1 MLLKI
6 YSKRQKKIFILVFYF
21 LLSHNISYSED
32 NYLNQGIKLFENKKY
47 DKAKFKFEQEI
58 VYNPKS
64 EQSYLYLAKIFK
76 LKKNDNLLERNL
88 DTTILLNPKNED
100 ALYELILLKIK
111 KSDFLESEK
120 LINKFSS
127 VCQLLCSKKDQLV
140 KLRKDSLKK

>member
-1 MLLKI
+1 M
-6 YSKRQKKIFILVFYF
+6 
-21 LLSHNISYSED
+21 NE
-32 NYLNQGIKLFENKKY
+32 GIELFEKKKY

-58 VYNPKS
+58 LHNPKS

-76 LKKNDNLLERNL
+76 YKKNDNLSERNL

-111 KSDFLESEK
+111 KSDFLESEN

-127 VCQLLCSKKDQLV
+127 VCELLCSKKDQLV

>member
-1 MLLKI
+1 M
-6 YSKRQKKIFILVFYF
+6 KKILTLIFYF
-21 LLSHNISYSED
+21 FFSHNISYSED
-32 NYLNQGIKLFENKKY
+32 NYLDEGIKLFENKKY

-127 VCQLLCSKKDQLV
+127 VCSLLCSKKDQLV

>member
-1 MLLKI
+1 M
-6 YSKRQKKIFILVFYF
+6 KKIIILIFCF
-21 LLSHNISYSED
+21 LLSNNISYSED
-32 NYLNQGIKLFENKKY
+32 NFLNEGIKLFEKKKY

-88 DTTILLNPKNED
+88 DTTILLNPKNEE

-127 VCQLLCSKKDQLV
+127 VCSLLCSKKDQLV

>member
-1 MLLKI
+1 MIKFL
-6 YSKRQKKIFILVFYF
+6 IFVFYF
-21 LLSHNISYSED
+21 LLLHNVTYSKD
-32 NYLNQGIKLFENKKY
+32 NYLNEGIKLFEQKKF

-76 LKKNDNLLERNL
+76 FKKDDNLLERNL

-127 VCQLLCSKKDQLV
+127 ICKLLCSKQDQLV

>member
-1 MLLKI
+1 MKKI
-6 YSKRQKKIFILVFYF
+6 SILILYIFLVHNTSYSK
-21 LLSHNISYSED
+21 ND
-32 NYLNQGIKLFENKKY
+32 YLIEGIKLFEKKKY

-111 KSDFLESEK
+111 KSDYLESEK

-127 VCQLLCSKKDQLV
+127 VCKLLCSKKDQLV

>member
-1 MLLKI
+1 M
-6 YSKRQKKIFILVFYF
+6 KK
-21 LLSHNISYSED
+21 
-32 NYLNQGIKLFENKKY
+32 KKY

-127 VCQLLCSKKDQLV
+127 VCKLLCSKRDQLV

>member
-1 MLLKI
+1 MIKFFTFVFIFLLFNNI
-6 YSKRQKKIFILVFYF
+6 TYSK
-21 LLSHNISYSED
+21 D
-32 NYLNQGIKLFENKKY
+32 NYLKEGIKLFEQKKF

-100 ALYELILLKIK
+100 AMYELILLKIK

-120 LINKFSS
+120 LIDKFSS
-127 VCQLLCSKKDQLV
+127 ICNLLCSKQDQLV
-140 KLRKDSLKK
+140 KLRRDALKK

>member
-1 MLLKI
+1 M
-6 YSKRQKKIFILVFYF
+6 KKIFILVFYF

-32 NYLNQGIKLFENKKY
+32 NYLNEGIKLFENKKY

-127 VCQLLCSKKDQLV
+127 ICSLLCSKKDQLV

>member
-1 MLLKI
+1 M
-6 YSKRQKKIFILVFYF
+6 KKILILIIYF
-21 LLSHNISYSED
+21 LLSYNISYSED
-32 NYLNQGIKLFENKKY
+32 NFLNEGIKLFEKKKY

-127 VCQLLCSKKDQLV
+127 VCQLLCSKRDQLV

>member
-1 MLLKI
+1 M
-6 YSKRQKKIFILVFYF
+6 
-21 LLSHNISYSED
+21 
-32 NYLNQGIKLFENKKY
+32 
-47 DKAKFKFEQEI
+47 
-58 VYNPKS
+58 
-64 EQSYLYLAKIFK
+64 YLAKIFK

-127 VCQLLCSKKDQLV
+127 VCSSFMFKKRSAC
-140 KLRKDSLKK
+140 KT

>member
-1 MLLKI
+1 
-6 YSKRQKKIFILVFYF
+6 
-21 LLSHNISYSED
+21 LLSNNISYSKD
-32 NYLNQGIKLFENKKY
+32 NYLNEGIKLFENKKY

-64 EQSYLYLAKIFK
+64 EQSYFYLAKIFK

-127 VCQLLCSKKDQLV
+127 VCSLLCSKKDQLV

>member
-1 MLLKI
+1 MIKFFTFVFFFLLFNNI
-6 YSKRQKKIFILVFYF
+6 TYSK
-21 LLSHNISYSED
+21 D
-32 NYLNQGIKLFENKKY
+32 NYLKEGIKLFEQKKF

-100 ALYELILLKIK
+100 AMYELILLKIK

-127 VCQLLCSKKDQLV
+127 ICNLLCSKQDQLV
-140 KLRKDSLKK
+140 KLRRDALKK

>member
-1 MLLKI
+1 M
-6 YSKRQKKIFILVFYF
+6 KKILILIIYF

-32 NYLNQGIKLFENKKY
+32 NFLNEGIKLFEKKKY

>member
-1 MLLKI
+1 MKKI
-6 YSKRQKKIFILVFYF
+6 LILIFYILFIHNTSYSK
-21 LLSHNISYSED
+21 ND
-32 NYLNQGIKLFENKKY
+32 YLIEGIKLFEKKKY

-111 KSDFLESEK
+111 KSDYLESEK

-127 VCQLLCSKKDQLV
+127 VCKLLCSKKDQLV

>member
-1 MLLKI
+1 M
-6 YSKRQKKIFILVFYF
+6 
-21 LLSHNISYSED
+21 LSHNISYSED
-32 NYLNQGIKLFENKKY
+32 NFFNEGIKLFEKKKY

-127 VCQLLCSKKDQLV
+127 VCQLLCSKKDQFV

>member
-1 MLLKI
+1 M
-6 YSKRQKKIFILVFYF
+6 KKILILIIYF
-21 LLSHNISYSED
+21 FLSYNISYSED
-32 NYLNQGIKLFENKKY
+32 NFLNEGIKLFEKKKY

>member
-1 MLLKI
+1 M
-6 YSKRQKKIFILVFYF
+6 
-21 LLSHNISYSED
+21 LSHNISYSED
-32 NYLNQGIKLFENKKY
+32 NFLNEGIKLFEKKKY

-127 VCQLLCSKKDQLV
+127 VCQPINRTPPQIQPQESQI
-140 KLRKDSLKK
+140 

>member
-1 MLLKI
+1 M
-6 YSKRQKKIFILVFYF
+6 KKILTLIIYF
-21 LLSHNISYSED
+21 FLSHNISYSED
-32 NYLNQGIKLFENKKY
+32 NFLNEGIKLFEKKKY

>member
-1 MLLKI
+1 M
-6 YSKRQKKIFILVFYF
+6 KKILILIIYF

-32 NYLNQGIKLFENKKY
+32 NFFNEGIKLFEKKKY

-127 VCQLLCSKKDQLV
+127 VCSLLCSKKDQLV

>member
-1 MLLKI
+1 M
-6 YSKRQKKIFILVFYF
+6 
-21 LLSHNISYSED
+21 
-32 NYLNQGIKLFENKKY
+32 
-47 DKAKFKFEQEI
+47 
-58 VYNPKS
+58 YNPKS

-127 VCQLLCSKKDQLV
+127 VCSLLCSKKDQLV

>member
-1 MLLKI
+1 M
-6 YSKRQKKIFILVFYF
+6 KKIFILVFYF

-32 NYLNQGIKLFENKKY
+32 NYLNEGIKLFENKKY

-127 VCQLLCSKKDQLV
+127 VCSLLCSKKDQLV

>member
-1 MLLKI
+1 MLLNNI
-6 YSKRQKKIFILVFYF
+6 TYSK
-21 LLSHNISYSED
+21 D
-32 NYLNQGIKLFENKKY
+32 NYLNEGIKLFEKKKY

-76 LKKNDNLLERNL
+76 LKKDDNLLERNL

-127 VCQLLCSKKDQLV
+127 ICSLLCSKKDQLV

>member
-1 MLLKI
+1 M
-6 YSKRQKKIFILVFYF
+6 KKILIIIIYF
-21 LLSHNISYSED
+21 LLSYNISYSED
-32 NYLNQGIKLFENKKY
+32 NFLNEGIKLFEKKKY

-76 LKKNDNLLERNL
+76 IKKNDNLLERNL

>member
-1 MLLKI
+1 ML
-6 YSKRQKKIFILVFYF
+6 SN
-21 LLSHNISYSED
+21 NISYSKD
-32 NYLNQGIKLFENKKY
+32 NYLNEGIKLFENKKY

-64 EQSYLYLAKIFK
+64 EQSYFYLAKIFK

-127 VCQLLCSKKDQLV
+127 VCSLLCSKKDQLV

>member
-1 MLLKI
+1 MKKI
-6 YSKRQKKIFILVFYF
+6 LILIFYILFIHNTSYSK
-21 LLSHNISYSED
+21 ND
-32 NYLNQGIKLFENKKY
+32 YLIEGIKLFEKKKY

-88 DTTILLNPKNED
+88 DTTILLNPENED

-127 VCQLLCSKKDQLV
+127 VCQLLCSKRDQLV

>member
-1 MLLKI
+1 M
-6 YSKRQKKIFILVFYF
+6 KKVLILIIYF

-32 NYLNQGIKLFENKKY
+32 NFFNEGIKLFEKKKY

-127 VCQLLCSKKDQLV
+127 VCQLLCSKRDQLV
-140 KLRKDSLKK
+140 KHRKDSLKK

>member
-1 MLLKI
+1 M
-6 YSKRQKKIFILVFYF
+6 KKVLILIIYF

-32 NYLNQGIKLFENKKY
+32 NFFNEGIKLFEKKKY

-58 VYNPKS
+58 VYNTKS

-127 VCQLLCSKKDQLV
+127 VCQLLCSKRDQLV

>member
-1 MLLKI
+1 M
-6 YSKRQKKIFILVFYF
+6 KKILILIIYF

-32 NYLNQGIKLFENKKY
+32 NFLNEGIKLFEKKKY

-88 DTTILLNPKNED
+88 DTAILLNPKNED

-127 VCQLLCSKKDQLV
+127 ICRLLCSKKDQLV

>member
-1 MLLKI
+1 M
-6 YSKRQKKIFILVFYF
+6 KKVLILIIYF

-32 NYLNQGIKLFENKKY
+32 NFFNEGIKLFEKKKY

-127 VCQLLCSKKDQLV
+127 VCKLLCSKRDQLV

>member
-1 MLLKI
+1 M
-6 YSKRQKKIFILVFYF
+6 KKILILIIYF
-21 LLSHNISYSED
+21 LLSYNISYSED
-32 NYLNQGIKLFENKKY
+32 NFLNEGIKLFENKKY

>member
-1 MLLKI
+1 MIKFFTFVFFFLLFNNI
-6 YSKRQKKIFILVFYF
+6 TYSK
-21 LLSHNISYSED
+21 D
-32 NYLNQGIKLFENKKY
+32 NYLKEGIKLFEQKKF

-58 VYNPKS
+58 VFNPKS

-100 ALYELILLKIK
+100 AMYELILLKIK

-120 LINKFSS
+120 LIDKFSS
-127 VCQLLCSKKDQLV
+127 ICNLLCSKQDQLV
-140 KLRKDSLKK
+140 KLRRDALKK

>member
-1 MLLKI
+1 M
-6 YSKRQKKIFILVFYF
+6 KKILILIIYF

-32 NYLNQGIKLFENKKY
+32 NFLNEGIKLFEKKKY

-127 VCQLLCSKKDQLV
+127 ICSLLCSKKDQLV

>member
-1 MLLKI
+1 MLS
-6 YSKRQKKIFILVFYF
+6 Y
-21 LLSHNISYSED
+21 NISYSED
-32 NYLNQGIKLFENKKY
+32 NFLNEGIKLFEKKKY

-127 VCQLLCSKKDQLV
+127 VCQLLCSKRDQLV

>member
-1 MLLKI
+1 M
-6 YSKRQKKIFILVFYF
+6 KKIIILIFCF
-21 LLSHNISYSED
+21 LLSNNISYSKD
-32 NYLNQGIKLFENKKY
+32 NYLNEGIKLFENKKY

-64 EQSYLYLAKIFK
+64 EQSYFYLAKIFK

-127 VCQLLCSKKDQLV
+127 VCSLLCSKKDQLV

>member
-1 MLLKI
+1 M
-6 YSKRQKKIFILVFYF
+6 KKILILIIYF

-32 NYLNQGIKLFENKKY
+32 NFLNEGIKLFEKKKY

-120 LINKFSS
+120 LINKFSL
-127 VCQLLCSKKDQLV
+127 VCSLLCSKKDQLV

>member
-1 MLLKI
+1 MIKI
-6 YSKRQKKIFILVFYF
+6 LIITFYF
-21 LLSHNISYSED
+21 FLIHNTSFSQD
-32 NYLNQGIKLFENKKY
+32 NYLNEGIELFEKKKY

-58 VYNPKS
+58 VHNPKS

-76 LKKNDNLLERNL
+76 YKKNDNLSERNL

-111 KSDFLESEK
+111 KSDFSESEN

-127 VCQLLCSKKDQLV
+127 VCELLCSKKDQLV

>member
-1 MLLKI
+1 M
-6 YSKRQKKIFILVFYF
+6 KKVLILIIYF

-32 NYLNQGIKLFENKKY
+32 NFFNEGIKLFEKKKY

>member
-1 MLLKI
+1 M
-6 YSKRQKKIFILVFYF
+6 KKILILIIYF
-21 LLSHNISYSED
+21 LLSYNISYSED
-32 NYLNQGIKLFENKKY
+32 NFLNEGIKLFEKKKY

-76 LKKNDNLLERNL
+76 IKKNDNLLERNL